1 VKEASGCGSC
11 LPQLVRV
18 AVHWREH
25 ALLRSAI
32 ERGDYGNADDVVDD
46 VADDDVDASISR

>member
-1 VKEASGCGSC
+1 MKEASGCGSC

-25 ALLRSAI
+25 ALLRSSI
-32 ERGDYGNADDVVDD
+32 ERGDDGNADDGVDD
-46 VADDDVDASISR
+46 AADHDVDASISR